1 MKCPK
6 CNEEIADGAK
16 FCTKCGVN
24 IEEEKARIAEKEE
37 AIRKAKEEGLELEII
52 DKKPEPEPEEK
63 PVEFKNKEE
72 APKKK
77 KQKVKIKKNIFQVII
92 NKLIFIIIVAAL
104 IIGGVYYCYTQDLLP
119 EFAQNQVKEF
129 DETLQNVIK
138 LNNEVNDKK
147 KSTTTSADENKT
159 DLEESKNET
168 NSVDVKENKNETN
181 SVAENKNEVNT
192 VNENKTDST
201 ENKNEAD
208 SVNTS
213 NIAPVENL

>member
-1 MKCPK
+1 M
-6 CNEEIADGAK
+6 
-16 FCTKCGVN
+16 
-24 IEEEKARIAEKEE
+24 
-37 AIRKAKEEGLELEII
+37 
-52 DKKPEPEPEEK
+52 
-63 PVEFKNKEE
+63 
-72 APKKK
+72 
-77 KQKVKIKKNIFQVII
+77 
-92 NKLIFIIIVAAL
+92 IFIIIVAAL